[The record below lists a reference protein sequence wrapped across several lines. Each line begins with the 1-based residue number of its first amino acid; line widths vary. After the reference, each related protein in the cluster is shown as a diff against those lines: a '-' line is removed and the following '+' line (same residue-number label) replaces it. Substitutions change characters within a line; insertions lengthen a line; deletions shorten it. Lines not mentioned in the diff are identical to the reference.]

1 MAPHRTRT
9 ASTRRL
15 RSVFLALAC
24 GFSLIA
30 GCANGPDLS
39 ADYGATARENYELA
53 VAEFA
58 DRDWEEAVSYADFVR
73 IRFPFSR
80 YSVESELLI
89 ARAQFAQGN
98 YVTAQDAF
106 KQFSKLHPTHEHVRN
121 GWVAYMAAS
130 SAYMAA
136 PESFFLLPPHYQR
149 DQSLMRSAKVELLH
163 FLDHYPTSPLR
174 SEAEQLLDEVNRK
187 LLEHE
192 LYVARF
198 YLDRDRPRAAVSRLE
213 SAHARYPGIGMDADV
228 LFLLGVTYLRMDE
241 IELSRETFSELQSQ
255 HPNHHKGEQAKL
267 YLAHILEEYGPAD
280 PQRARPPS
288 QKPIPMTPARP
299 KRDYSRRAKKSKK
312 TEAPAKAAKQA
323 PEAPKTPESGT
334 SGSTAPQR

>member
-1 MAPHRTRT
+1 MPRLAHLISRTPHRRF
-9 ASTRRL
+9 AFRAWL
-15 RSVFLALAC
+15 C

-30 GCANGPDLS
+30 ACANGPDLS

-89 ARAQFAQGN
+89 SRAQFAQGN
-98 YVTAQDAF
+98 YITAQDGF
-106 KQFSKLHPTHEHVRN
+106 KQFAKLHPTHEHVRN

-149 DQSLMRSAKVELLH
+149 DQSLMRGAKVELLH
-163 FLDHYPTSPLR
+163 FLDHYPASPLR
-174 SEAEQLLDEVNRK
+174 GEAENLLDEVNRK

-213 SAHARYPGIGMDADV
+213 SAHARYPNIGMDADV
-228 LFLLGVTYLRMDE
+228 LFLLGVTYLRLGE

-255 HPNHHKGEQAKL
+255 HPEHHKGEQAKL

-280 PQRARPPS
+280 PQRVRPPNN
-288 QKPIPMTPARP
+288 PPVPMTPSRP
-299 KRDYSRRAKKSKK
+299 KRDYSQPAWRTKKK
-312 TEAPAKAAKQA
+312 TPPKA
-323 PEAPKTPESGT
+323 PEPEGKGASSTP
-334 SGSTAPQR
+334 TAK

>member
-1 MAPHRTRT
+1 MA
-9 ASTRRL
+9 A
-15 RSVFLALAC
+15 
-24 GFSLIA
+24 
-30 GCANGPDLS
+30 CANGPDLS

-80 YSVESELLI
+80 YSVEAELLI
-89 ARAQFAQGN
+89 SRSNFAQGN
-98 YVTAQDAF
+98 YVTAQDGF
-106 KQFSKLHPTHEHVRN
+106 KQFAKLHPTHEHVRN

-163 FLDHYPTSPLR
+163 FLDHYPGSPLR
-174 SEAEQLLDEVNRK
+174 SEAQVLLNEVNRK

-198 YLDRDRPRAAVSRLE
+198 YLDRERPRAAVSRLE

-228 LFLLGVTYLRMDE
+228 LFLLGVTYLRLGE
-241 IELSRETFSELQSQ
+241 IELARETLAELQAQ
-255 HPNHHKGEQAKL
+255 HPGHHKGEQAKL
-267 YLAHILEEYGPAD
+267 YLVHILEEYGPAD
-280 PQRARPPS
+280 PQRVRPPDNR
-288 QKPIPMTPARP
+288 PIPKTPARP
-299 KRDYSRRAKKSKK
+299 KEPIGRKAKKANK
-312 TEAPAKAAKQA
+312 KAA
-323 PEAPKTPESGT
+323 PGTVTP
-334 SGSTAPQR
+334 